1 MLIGVLILL
10 SFLAFVIVII
20 VLTIKGVNQ
29 YFKDNVSG
37 HTVEVNTGYGHAQLI
52 IDGKVVDEIRCW
64 SYLYNAKLQGI
75 IDGVLIVTNIVPGFC
90 RYRITTFVNGNKVV
104 ALSNK

>member
-1 MLIGVLILL
+1 MLIRLLILL
-10 SFLAFVIVII
+10 PFFVFAIVTI

-52 IDGKVVDEIRCW
+52 VDGKVVDEIRCW
-64 SYLYNAKLQGI
+64 SYLYNAKLQGV
-75 IDGVLIVTNIVPGFC
+75 IDGLQIVTNIGTGFF

-104 ALSNK
+104 TLSN

>member
-1 MLIGVLILL
+1 MLIGLLILL
-10 SFLAFVIVII
+10 SFIAFVIVII

-29 YFKDNVSG
+29 YFKDTVSG
-37 HTVEVNTGYGHAQLI
+37 HTVEVNTCYGHAQLI

-75 IDGVLIVTNIVPGFC
+75 IDGVLIVTNIVAGFC
-90 RYRITTFVNGNKVV
+90 RYRITTFVNGNKVE